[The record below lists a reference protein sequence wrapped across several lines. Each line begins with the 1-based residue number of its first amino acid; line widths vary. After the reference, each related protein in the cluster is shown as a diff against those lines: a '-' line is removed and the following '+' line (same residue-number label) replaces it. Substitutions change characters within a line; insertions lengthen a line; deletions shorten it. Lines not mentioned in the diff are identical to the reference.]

1 MKVIRCESGPQ
12 LITPNSGPKTQNS
25 PPPNSIANL
34 QFKTPMLLCPR
45 CQFENP
51 DPNKFCQQ
59 CGNSLIYKSCHE
71 CGGQVA
77 FSAKECQNCGVATG
91 QVWRAIICGRS
102 NFPAVEPQESTIPA
116 AAFGQKPDRVPETA
130 SPQNSPEPITD
141 NIKTEITTPAE
152 PPTAVEPTSPQPSDG
167 EFSSAENDAVVAVGA
182 IAPASFQTTEKSS
195 TTAPEPEITQ
205 SEHNFTT
212 APQPQQIHE
221 ATENPDSPNIADISP
236 QSPQFPVPNS
246 EYLIPSQ
253 PAGAYLD
260 TQQRYQ
266 LLETVP
272 PRKPSDTVAVA
283 VLDCQPLQMSP
294 LKAML
299 AANSASVAKRTS
311 PYTAAI
317 KPEENSIHSALAK
330 LCQGIAEPYLALRWQ
345 YSQNLPVIHDSWSDN
360 EQAVLLLEDGSQW
373 SLLLERWNQPETST
387 QQILYWLHEMTEL
400 WAALEPWHC
409 RQSLLELTN
418 LRVNPDSSF
427 SLASLR
433 LQYLYPEPVGSNLQL
448 VDLGQ
453 LWQVIFSQSSRTE
466 CGALLELLQ
475 EMYRGEIN
483 TIEELRSRLET
494 VPLEL
499 QPAPSPSSTPTRENY
514 RSPHESPPDV
524 GEVLTQPM
532 PLQIYSLEDA
542 GLTDTGRTREHN
554 EDFFSIWT
562 QLNKLESSFGRIF
575 QTKGLY
581 ILCDGMG
588 GHDSGEVASQLAAE
602 TLREFFQTR
611 WENQLP
617 PADTIREGVLLANK
631 AIFEINQKDRRS
643 GSARMGTTLVA
654 VLVQD
659 TQFAVAHVGDSRLY
673 RLRKGQTLEKLTSD
687 HEVGQREIKRGVDP
701 ETAYARP
708 DAYQLTQALGPRD
721 NNFLK
726 PEVQFLDLC
735 EDTLLILASDGLTD
749 NDLLETHWQKTLE
762 PLFNPQANL
771 DEGVAQLIEL
781 GNKRNGHDNITAIII
796 RAQVGTFRF

>member
-1 MKVIRCESGPQ
+1 
-12 LITPNSGPKTQNS
+12 
-25 PPPNSIANL
+25 
-34 QFKTPMLLCPR
+34 MLLCPR

-51 DPNKFCQQ
+51 DLNKFCQQ
-59 CGNSLIYKSCHE
+59 CGNSLIYKVCHQ
-71 CGGQVA
+71 CGTQVA
-77 FSAKECQNCGVATG
+77 FNTKECQNCGVATG

-102 NFPAVEPQESTIPA
+102 NFPAVEPDESSIPPTELA
-116 AAFGQKPDRVPETA
+116 QKTDNFPEIA
-130 SPQNSPEPITD
+130 SAQNRPEPITD
-141 NIKTEITTPAE
+141 AIQTQITADALPAS
-152 PPTAVEPTSPQPSDG
+152 AAPTSPQPEAA
-167 EFSSAENDAVVAVGA
+167 EFKSRPENIDAEIVVGA
-182 IAPASFQTTEKSS
+182 IAPASFQTDQKTS
-195 TTAPEPEITQ
+195 TPAPSGEITPSQ
-205 SEHNFTT
+205 NNFTT
-212 APQPQQIHE
+212 SPQPQPTQE
-221 ATENPDSPNIADISP
+221 ATHSPDSASP
-236 QSPQFPVPNS
+236 QSPEIPVLNS

-266 LLETVP
+266 LLETLP
-272 PRKPSDTVAVA
+272 SRKPSDTVAVT

-311 PYTAAI
+311 PYTSAI
-317 KPEENSIHSALAK
+317 KPGENATNWALAE
-330 LCQGIAEPYLALRWQ
+330 LCQGIAEPYLSLRWQ
-345 YSQNLPVIHDSWSDN
+345 FSHNLPVIHDSWSDN
-360 EQAVLLLEDGSQW
+360 QQAVLLLEDCSQW
-373 SLLLERWNQPETST
+373 PLLVERWSQPETST
-387 QQILYWLHEMTEL
+387 QQIVYWLHEMTEL

-427 SLASLR
+427 SFASVR
-433 LQYLYPEPVGSNLQL
+433 LQYLYPEPAGSNLQL

-453 LWQVIFSQSSRTE
+453 LWQAIFNQSERTQF
-466 CGALLELLQ
+466 GALLELLQ
-475 EMYRGEIN
+475 QMYRGEIN

-499 QPAPSPSSTPTRENY
+499 QSAPPPTLTPTRFQNHI
-514 RSPHESPPDV
+514 PDNSPPEVV

-532 PLQIYSLEDA
+532 PVQIYSLEEA
-542 GLTDTGRTREHN
+542 GLTDVGRTRDHN

-562 QLNKLESSFGRIF
+562 QINKLETSFGRIF

-602 TLREFFQTR
+602 TLREFFQTS

-617 PADTIREGVLLANK
+617 QADTIREGVLLANK
-631 AIFEINQKDRRS
+631 AIFEINQKDGRS

-659 TQFAVAHVGDSRLY
+659 TKFAVVHVGDSRLY
-673 RLRKGQTLEKLTSD
+673 RLRKGQTLEKITSD

-701 ETAYARP
+701 ETAYSRP
-708 DAYQLTQALGPRD
+708 DAYQLTQAIGPRD
-721 NNFLK
+721 GSYLK
-726 PEVQFLDLC
+726 PDVQFLDLC

-749 NDLLETHWQKTLE
+749 NDLLETHWPATLE

-771 DEGVAQLIEL
+771 DQGVAELIEL

-796 RAQVGTFRF
+796 RAQVGAFRF

>member
-1 MKVIRCESGPQ
+1 
-12 LITPNSGPKTQNS
+12 
-25 PPPNSIANL
+25 
-34 QFKTPMLLCPR
+34 MLLCPR

-51 DPNKFCQQ
+51 NPNKFCQQ
-59 CGNSLIYKSCHE
+59 CGNSLIYKPCHE
-71 CGGQVA
+71 CGAQVA
-77 FSAKECQNCGVATG
+77 FSAKQCQNCGVATG
-91 QVWRAIICGRS
+91 QVWRAIISGRS
-102 NFPAVEPQESTIPA
+102 NFPAVQPDESTLPPPEFA
-116 AAFGQKPDRVPETA
+116 QKPDIVPETA
-130 SPQNSPEPITD
+130 SPQNTPEPIAD
-141 NIKTEITTPAE
+141 AIKTEITADTPPAAA
-152 PPTAVEPTSPQPSDG
+152 PASPQAEAA
-167 EFSSAENDAVVAVGA
+167 EFSSPEIDAALAVEA

-195 TTAPEPEITQ
+195 TTASEGEITP

-212 APQPQQIHE
+212 ASQPKQIHE
-221 ATENPDSPNIADISP
+221 APQNPDRPNIADTSP
-236 QSPQFPVPNS
+236 PSPEFPVPNS
-246 EYLIPSQ
+246 EYIIPSQ

-266 LLETVP
+266 LLETLP
-272 PRKPSDTVAVA
+272 PRKPSDTVAVT
-283 VLDCQPLQMSP
+283 VLDCQPLEMSP

-299 AANSASVAKRTS
+299 AANSARVARRTS

-317 KPEENSIHSALAK
+317 KDGENSTNPALAE

-345 YSQNLPVIHDSWSDN
+345 FSQNLPVIHDSWSDN
-360 EQAVLLLEDGSQW
+360 EQAVLLLEDCSQW
-373 SLLLERWNQPETST
+373 PLLVERWNQPETST

-400 WAALEPWHC
+400 WAALEPWRC

-433 LQYLYPEPVGSNLQL
+433 LQYLYPEPAGSNLQL

-453 LWQVIFSQSSRTE
+453 LWQVIFSQSDRTQF
-466 CGALLELLQ
+466 GALLELLQ
-475 EMYRGEIN
+475 QMYRGEIN

-499 QPAPSPSSTPTRENY
+499 QPAPPPTSTPEREH
-514 RSPHESPPDV
+514 RGSPDESPPDV

-532 PLQIYSLEDA
+532 PVQIYSLEDA
-542 GLTDTGRTREHN
+542 GLTDVGRTREHN

-562 QLNKLESSFGRIF
+562 QLNKLENSFGRIF

-602 TLREFFQTR
+602 TLREFFQTC

-617 PADTIREGVLLANK
+617 PADTISEGVLLANK
-631 AIFEINQKDRRS
+631 AIFEINQKDGRS

-654 VLVQD
+654 VLVQN

-673 RLRKGQTLEKLTSD
+673 RLRKGQTLEKITSD

-721 NNFLK
+721 SNFLK
-726 PEVQFLDLC
+726 PDVQFLDLC

-749 NDLLETHWQKTLE
+749 NDLLETHWQNTLE

-771 DEGVAQLIEL
+771 DQGVAELIEL
-781 GNKRNGHDNITAIII
+781 GNQRNGHDNITAIII
-796 RAQVGTFRF
+796 RAQVGAFRF

>member
-1 MKVIRCESGPQ
+1 M
-12 LITPNSGPKTQNS
+12 
-25 PPPNSIANL
+25 
-34 QFKTPMLLCPR
+34 
-45 CQFENP
+45 
-51 DPNKFCQQ
+51 
-59 CGNSLIYKSCHE
+59 
-71 CGGQVA
+71 
-77 FSAKECQNCGVATG
+77 
-91 QVWRAIICGRS
+91 
-102 NFPAVEPQESTIPA
+102 
-116 AAFGQKPDRVPETA
+116 
-130 SPQNSPEPITD
+130 
-141 NIKTEITTPAE
+141 
-152 PPTAVEPTSPQPSDG
+152 
-167 EFSSAENDAVVAVGA
+167 GA

-195 TTAPEPEITQ
+195 TTAPEGKITQ

-212 APQPQQIHE
+212 APQPKQIHQ

-236 QSPQFPVPNS
+236 QSPQFPLPNS

-272 PRKPSDTVAVA
+272 PRKPSDTVAVT

-299 AANSASVAKRTS
+299 AANSARVAKRTS

-433 LQYLYPEPVGSNLQL
+433 LQYLYPEPAGSNLQL

-475 EMYRGEIN
+475 QMYRGEIN

-499 QPAPSPSSTPTRENY
+499 QPAPSPSSTPTRQHY
-514 RSPHESPPDV
+514 RSPDESPP
-524 GEVLTQPM
+524 T
-532 PLQIYSLEDA
+532 
-542 GLTDTGRTREHN
+542 
-554 EDFFSIWT
+554 
-562 QLNKLESSFGRIF
+562 
-575 QTKGLY
+575 
-581 ILCDGMG
+581 
-588 GHDSGEVASQLAAE
+588 LA
-602 TLREFFQTR
+602 
-611 WENQLP
+611 
-617 PADTIREGVLLANK
+617 
-631 AIFEINQKDRRS
+631 RS
-643 GSARMGTTLVA
+643 
-654 VLVQD
+654 
-659 TQFAVAHVGDSRLY
+659 
-673 RLRKGQTLEKLTSD
+673 
-687 HEVGQREIKRGVDP
+687 
-701 ETAYARP
+701 
-708 DAYQLTQALGPRD
+708 
-721 NNFLK
+721 
-726 PEVQFLDLC
+726 
-735 EDTLLILASDGLTD
+735 
-749 NDLLETHWQKTLE
+749 
-762 PLFNPQANL
+762 
-771 DEGVAQLIEL
+771 
-781 GNKRNGHDNITAIII
+781 
-796 RAQVGTFRF
+796 